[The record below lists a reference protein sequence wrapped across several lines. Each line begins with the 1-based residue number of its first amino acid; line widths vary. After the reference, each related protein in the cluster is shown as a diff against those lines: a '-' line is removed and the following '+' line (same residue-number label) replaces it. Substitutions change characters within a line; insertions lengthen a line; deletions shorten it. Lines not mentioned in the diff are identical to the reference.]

1 MSQAHKEQKNMSGKV
16 AGLHP
21 LMVRVAGLQMIW
33 SLKDQRD
40 SKRSS
45 ELSSVFH
52 LDFSHLSLHIPS
64 PPPWFLWLPWLPM
77 VSHRSHDC
85 TTALPSFGET
95 VTLRIAASPHRH
107 QMLVA
112 SLQHVLPSLGHRH
125 VAVSPS
131 AQPSLC
137 TSVKTTA
144 IYGIVHGGWLRLG
157 SINTTLFWSWVPQL
171 IMVELF

>member
-1 MSQAHKEQKNMSGKV
+1 MFCHIANSSLIHLSRMSQAHKEQKNMSGKV

-95 VTLRIAASPHRH
+95 VTLRIAASPPDARR
-107 QMLVA
+107 VA
-112 SLQHVLPSLGHRH
+112 SARSPIAWSPPCRRVAIRAAQSLH
-125 VAVSPS
+125 
-131 AQPSLC
+131 
-137 TSVKTTA
+137 
-144 IYGIVHGGWLRLG
+144 LG
-157 SINTTLFWSWVPQL
+157 KNDSDLWNCPWR
-171 IMVELF
+171 MVEAWVH